1 MAAVNPISLALDE
14 RHACDR
20 MDVRSELFNNRVL
33 MLDGPINLEMGSQ
46 LIANLLVLENKNPEA
61 PITLLISGPGGEV
74 YSGLGLIDVMHD
86 ISCPI
91 YTVGYGLVASM
102 SSVILACGDSRSVYP
117 NTHVLL
123 HQLMAGAGISQ
134 QSDIDIIAGNVSM
147 LRERLDSLLAG
158 RIALSKD
165 EIHRLTDRDCWCNAQ
180 DAVRLGIVDRII
192 GFD

>member
-14 RHACDR
+14 QHACDR

-33 MLDGPINLEMGSQ
+33 MLDGPINLKMGSQ

-61 PITLLISGPGGEV
+61 PITLLISGPGGDV

-134 QSDIDIIAGNVSM
+134 QSDIDIIAGHVSM